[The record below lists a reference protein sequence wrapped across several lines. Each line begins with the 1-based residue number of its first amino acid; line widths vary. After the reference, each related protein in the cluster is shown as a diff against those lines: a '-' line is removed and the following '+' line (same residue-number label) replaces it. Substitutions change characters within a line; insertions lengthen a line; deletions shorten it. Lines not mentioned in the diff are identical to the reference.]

1 MRCSKHRSWYV
12 EYPRCRRGVS
22 AVDVLTAHRIRQRRL
37 ELALS
42 EADAARGMGVS
53 RSRLRALEGGL
64 LRPSAKE
71 IAGIAAVLRL
81 SLSNLFLALGN
92 SP

>member
-1 MRCSKHRSWYV
+1 M
-12 EYPRCRRGVS
+12 S
-22 AVDVLTAHRIRQRRL
+22 AIDVLSAHRIRQRRL

-53 RSRLRALEGGL
+53 RSRLRAIERGL

-71 IAGIAAVLRL
+71 IASIAATLRL
-81 SLSNLFLALGN
+81 SILDLFLALGN
-92 SP
+92 SR